1 LQWQAI
7 KKLEKYGMIS
17 TSTRKYCTMSRYKP
31 TQKER
36 GEMKGDVGG
45 ERERERGKRM
55 QRQDMYTKHSQRE
68 STRGTSRIA
77 RATGKGRKNQ
87 TYYGSK
93 N

>member
-1 LQWQAI
+1 
-7 KKLEKYGMIS
+7 
-17 TSTRKYCTMSRYKP
+17 MSRYKP

-36 GEMKGDVGG
+36 GGNERRCRRR